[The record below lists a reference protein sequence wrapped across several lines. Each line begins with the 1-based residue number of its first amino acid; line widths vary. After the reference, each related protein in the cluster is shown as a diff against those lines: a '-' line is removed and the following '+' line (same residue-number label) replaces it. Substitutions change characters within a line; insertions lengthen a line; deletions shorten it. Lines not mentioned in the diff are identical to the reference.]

1 MATTTNYGWTTPD
14 DTALVKDGAAAIRSL
29 GTSIDTTVFN
39 NASAGIAK
47 TIVDA
52 KGDLIAATAA
62 DTVARLAVGTND
74 QVLMAD
80 STTATGLKWGTP
92 AAGSMTLISTTT
104 LSGSSQINLT
114 SIPQTYTNLY
124 LILKDTNGGAQDE
137 AQIRLNNDSA
147 SNYSFSTVGAQGGT
161 NVVSPSTQANAARIG
176 SVYNLST
183 NWYFKGNFQISIPRY
198 TETSGSQ
205 AVYAQFIGYGGG
217 GREAYTSYIS
227 YNRSAGI
234 SQITLIALGANWST
248 GTAYLYGVN

>member
-14 DTALVKDGAAAIRSL
+14 NTALVKDGASAIRTL
-29 GTSIDTTVFN
+29 GSSIDTSVKSLSPGTTAGDIDYYTSSTAKARVGIGSTGQVLTV
-39 NASAGIAK
+39 SGGVP
-47 TIVDA
+47 TW
-52 KGDLIAATAA
+52 ATA
-62 DTVARLAVGTND
+62 
-74 QVLMAD
+74 
-80 STTATGLKWGTP
+80 S
-92 AAGSMTLISTTT
+92 AGSMTLISTTT

-137 AQIRLNNDSA
+137 AQMRLNNDSA
-147 SNYSFSTVGAQGGT
+147 SNYSYATVGSQGGT
-161 NVVSPSTQANAARIG
+161 PTVAPSALNNAARIG
-176 SVYNLST
+176 SVYNSSST
-183 NWYFKGNFQISIPRY
+183 WYFKGNFEISIPRY